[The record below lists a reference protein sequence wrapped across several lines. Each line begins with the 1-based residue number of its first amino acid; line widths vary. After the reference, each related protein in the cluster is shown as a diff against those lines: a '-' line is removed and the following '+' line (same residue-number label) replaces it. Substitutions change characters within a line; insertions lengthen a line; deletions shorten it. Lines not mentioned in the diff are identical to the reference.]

1 MRLFNPSGRGVA
13 ASSPLPAAAAALPAR
28 PPGPGTPARAGHHP
42 VRRPGFDPGARRTGP
57 NPPPAFRTPYAAR
70 VKRALDV
77 ALVVLASPV
86 VVPLV
91 GLLWLIVRAGGGPG
105 FYGHVRVG
113 QDARPFVCWKLR
125 TMVPDA
131 DARLKRLI
139 ATDPA
144 VAREWRVM
152 HKLADDPRITRPGK
166 LMRRASLDELP
177 QLWNVLK
184 GEMSLV
190 GPRPITLAEV
200 GEYRQAGGGAAYF
213 DLRPGLT
220 GPWQILGRGRM
231 SFATRARFDNFYG
244 RVVSLRTDLWLMM
257 RTVGVVV
264 RMTGQ

>member
-1 MRLFNPSGRGVA
+1 MRLFNPPCRVA
-13 ASSPLPAAAAALPAR
+13 ASAALPAAAAPAAALGPAKPAPAHPTRPPGVGLGARRTRPAR
-28 PPGPGTPARAGHHP
+28 PPAMCA
-42 VRRPGFDPGARRTGP
+42 
-57 NPPPAFRTPYAAR
+57 PYAAR
-70 VKRALDV
+70 AKRAIDV
-77 ALVVLASPV
+77 ALVVLASPIV
-86 VVPLV
+86 APLV

-105 FYGHVRVG
+105 FYGHLRVG
-113 QDARPFVCWKLR
+113 QNARPFMCWKLR

-131 DARLKRLI
+131 DARLKRLL

-144 VAREWRVM
+144 VAREWQVM

-200 GEYRQAGGGAAYF
+200 GAYRQAGGGAAYF

-244 RVVSLRTDLWLMM
+244 RVISLRTDLWLML